1 MVGGKFAR
9 EAHSDSHANG
19 REGRSGRSSTVVRTA
34 VIMVGGKF
42 AGEAHSDAHANGSRG
57 TVGPLFHGCPDG
69 CDHGWW
75 KVRA

>member
-19 REGRSGRSSTVVRTA
+19 REGRSGRSSTVVRTV

-42 AGEAHSDAHANGSRG
+42 ARDRNAY
-57 TVGPLFHGCPDG
+57 G
-69 CDHGWW
+69 CDDGWW
-75 KVRA
+75 DVRQ